1 MSTDRL
7 GDAMMNLTE
16 AKEIIGRYGLSPNKR
31 LGQNFLVSGDMR
43 DKMIDMIGVATD
55 DRVLEIGPGLGALTE
70 RLVPAAES
78 VTAVE
83 VDSGL
88 SRVLADRFGA
98 EASFRL
104 IHSDF
109 LKLDLADTFTKV
121 VSNLPYY
128 CASEILFHV
137 ARFSAPH
144 VYVLLQKEMAERIV
158 AVPGSKTYGALT
170 VTLGFYYEPKVLF
183 RVSKESFYPRP
194 EVTSSFVR
202 LVRKSRLPVDGGEIE
217 LFHLVVKSAF
227 WGRRKTMLKALSES
241 PHLETGREIA
251 ARMLEHAGI
260 NSGVRGEDLGLESFV
275 ALVRAYRA
283 VMAER

>member
-1 MSTDRL
+1 
-7 GDAMMNLTE
+7 MNLTE

-31 LGQNFLVSGDMR
+31 LGQNFLVSRDMR

-88 SRVLADRFGA
+88 SRFLADRFGA

-227 WGRRKTMLKALSES
+227 WGRRKTMIKALSES

-251 ARMLEHAGI
+251 ARVLEHAGI
-260 NSGVRGEDLGLESFV
+260 NPGVRGEDLGLESFV
-275 ALVRAYRA
+275 ALARAYRA

>member
-1 MSTDRL
+1 
-7 GDAMMNLTE
+7 MNLTKV
-16 AKEIIGRYGLSPNKR
+16 KETIGQYGLSPNKR
-31 LGQNFLVSGDMR
+31 LGQNFLVSDDMR
-43 DKMIDMIGVATD
+43 NRIIDTIGIATD

-83 VDSGL
+83 VDAGL

-98 EASFRL
+98 EKNFRL
-104 IHSDF
+104 LHSDF
-109 LKLDLADTFTKV
+109 LKLDLADNFTKI

-137 ARFSAPH
+137 ARYSAPH

-158 AVPGSKTYGALT
+158 AGPGSKTYGALS
-170 VTLGFYYEPKVLF
+170 VTLGFYYEPRVMFKVS
-183 RVSKESFYPRP
+183 RESFFPRP

-202 LVRKSRLPVDGGEIE
+202 LVRKGRLPLDGTEVE
-217 LFHLVVKSAF
+217 SFHLMVKSAF
-227 WGRRKTMLKALSES
+227 WGRRKTMLKALSDS
-241 PHLETGREIA
+241 PHLELGRELA
-251 ARMLEHAGI
+251 ARVLELAGI
-260 NSGVRGEDLGLESFV
+260 KPGVRGEDLGMESFV
-275 ALVRAYRA
+275 ALARAYRA

>member
-1 MSTDRL
+1 
-7 GDAMMNLTE
+7 
-16 AKEIIGRYGLSPNKR
+16 
-31 LGQNFLVSGDMR
+31 
-43 DKMIDMIGVATD
+43 
-55 DRVLEIGPGLGALTE
+55 
-70 RLVPAAES
+70 
-78 VTAVE
+78 AVE

>member
-1 MSTDRL
+1 
-7 GDAMMNLTE
+7 MNLTQVRE
-16 AKEIIGRYGLSPNKR
+16 TIGRYGLSPNKR
-31 LGQNFLVSGDMR
+31 LGQNFLVSDDVR
-43 DKMIDMIGVATD
+43 DRIIDTIGVATD

-70 RLVPAAES
+70 RLVPVAES

-98 EASFRL
+98 GKSFRL

-109 LKLDLADTFTKV
+109 LKLDLADTFTKII
-121 VSNLPYY
+121 SNLPYY

-137 ARFSAPH
+137 ARYSAPQ
-144 VYVLLQKEMAERIV
+144 VYVLLQKEMADRIV
-158 AVPGSKTYGALT
+158 AGPGSKTYGALT
-170 VTLGFYYEPKVLF
+170 VTLGFYYQPRVMF
-183 RVSKESFYPRP
+183 RVSKESFHPRP

-202 LVRKSRLPVDGGEIE
+202 LVRKGHLPLEGGEIGN
-217 LFHLVVKSAF
+217 FHLVVKSAF

-241 PHLETGREIA
+241 PHLEIGRELA
-251 ARMLEHAGI
+251 AKMLEQAEI
-260 NSGVRGEDLGLESFV
+260 IPGVRGEDLGLESFV
-275 ALVRAYRA
+275 ALARAYRI

>member
-144 VYVLLQKEMAERIV
+144 VYVLNQKEMAERIV

>member
-1 MSTDRL
+1 
-7 GDAMMNLTE
+7 MMNLTE

>member
-1 MSTDRL
+1 
-7 GDAMMNLTE
+7 MNLTE

-43 DKMIDMIGVATD
+43 DKIINMIGVATD

-88 SRVLADRFGA
+88 SRVLSDRFGA
-98 EASFRL
+98 EANFRL

-109 LKLDLADTFTKV
+109 LKLDLADTFTKI

-128 CASEILFHV
+128 CSSEILFHV

-144 VYVLLQKEMAERIV
+144 VYVLLQKEMADRIT
-158 AVPGSKTYGALT
+158 AGPGSKTYGALS
-170 VTLGFYYEPKVLF
+170 VTLGFYYEPKALF
-183 RVSKESFYPRP
+183 KVSRESFYPRP

-202 LVRKSRLPVDGGEIE
+202 LVRKEP
-217 LFHLVVKSAF
+217 A
-227 WGRRKTMLKALSES
+227 S
-241 PHLETGREIA
+241 P
-251 ARMLEHAGI
+251 
-260 NSGVRGEDLGLESFV
+260 
-275 ALVRAYRA
+275 
-283 VMAER
+283 

>member
-1 MSTDRL
+1 MPPDRP
-7 GDAMMNLTE
+7 GDARMNPTE
-16 AKEIIGRYGLSPNKR
+16 VKEIIGRYGLSPNKR
-31 LGQNFLVSGDMR
+31 LGQNFLVSDDMR
-43 DKMIDMIGVATD
+43 DKIIDTIGVATD

-70 RLVPAAES
+70 RLVPIADA

-98 EASFRL
+98 EKNFRL
-104 IHSDF
+104 IHGDF
-109 LKLDLADTFTKV
+109 LKLDLADTFTKI

-137 ARFSAPH
+137 ARCSAPH
-144 VYVLLQKEMAERIV
+144 VYVLLQKEMADRIV
-158 AVPGSKTYGALT
+158 AGPGNKTYGALT

-183 RVSKESFYPRP
+183 KVSKESFYPRP
-194 EVTSSFVR
+194 EVTSSFIR
-202 LVRKSRLPVDGGEIE
+202 LVRRSRLQLEGGEVE
-217 LFHLVVKSAF
+217 LFHLMVKSAF

-251 ARMLEHAGI
+251 ARVLEKAGV
-260 NSGVRGEDLGLESFV
+260 SPGVRGEDLGLESFV
-275 ALVRAYRA
+275 ALARAYRA

>member
-31 LGQNFLVSGDMR
+31 LGQNSVSGDMR

-241 PHLETGREIA
+241 PHLEIGREIA

-260 NSGVRGEDLGLESFV
+260 NSGVRGEDTGLESFV
-275 ALVRAYRA
+275 ALVGRTGQ
-283 VMAER
+283 